1 MRRERSPLT
10 RSILKMNTKSDSK
23 DCPFLAIP
31 NDMKPIIALI
41 NRAAHDCTELFNAHL
56 AQIDLSA
63 KSFLILGAAYK
74 NTSFSQQDIA
84 KSLFIDRTT
93 MVTLIDELEQRD
105 LVERTRHPDDRR
117 QYRIVLTEQGERV
130 FKEAREI
137 AYQTENE
144 YLTVLS
150 EDQKKNLRETLLLVL
165 GGSSR
170 SDSSCC

>member
-1 MRRERSPLT
+1 MT
-10 RSILKMNTKSDSK
+10 TKNDSK

-56 AQIDLSA
+56 EHMNLSS

-117 QYRIVLTEQGERV
+117 QYRIVLTELGERV

-144 YLTVLS
+144 YLKVLS
-150 EDQKKNLRETLLLVL
+150 DEQKSSLRETLLLVL
-165 GGSSR
+165 GGQGIKRMPSADMGCS
-170 SDSSCC
+170 

>member
-1 MRRERSPLT
+1 
-10 RSILKMNTKSDSK
+10 MNIKSDPK
-23 DCPFLAIP
+23 DCPFLAVP

-41 NRAAHDCTELFNAHL
+41 NRAAHDCTELLNTHL
-56 AQIDLSA
+56 ELLGLSV

-74 NTSFSQQDIA
+74 NTSFSQHDIA
-84 KSLFIDRTT
+84 KSLFIDRST

-150 EDQKKNLRETLLLVL
+150 DEQKKNLRETLLLVL
-165 GGSSR
+165 GGQSST
-170 SDSSCC
+170 DAGCC